1 MSSVTT
7 RLKEIETT
15 AEAIVSHAQEQK
27 IQIERELQEERD
39 RFDKEL
45 ERDTDR
51 KLADIREE
59 GDSRMEQILK
69 EQHTKNIRIL
79 EELEQEFEEKHTVY
93 ADEILRHIIEV

>member
-1 MSSVTT
+1 MSFVTT
-7 RLKEIETT
+7 RLEEIETT

-27 IQIERELQEERD
+27 AQIERELQEERD

-45 ERDTDR
+45 ESDTEK
-51 KLADIREE
+51 KLAAIRGE
-59 GDSRMEQILK
+59 GGKRMEQILM
-69 EQHTKNIRIL
+69 EQRAKNIRAL